1 VGDELEALAA
11 RKQLLVMQA
20 ALQRLR
26 ATNELVKL
34 REKARWVARI
44 ASWAGIALAVVRA
57 IRR

>member
-1 VGDELEALAA
+1 MGDELESLAA
-11 RKQLLVMQA
+11 RKQLLVMEA

>member
-1 VGDELEALAA
+1 VGDELESLAA
-11 RKQLLVMQA
+11 RKQLLVMEA